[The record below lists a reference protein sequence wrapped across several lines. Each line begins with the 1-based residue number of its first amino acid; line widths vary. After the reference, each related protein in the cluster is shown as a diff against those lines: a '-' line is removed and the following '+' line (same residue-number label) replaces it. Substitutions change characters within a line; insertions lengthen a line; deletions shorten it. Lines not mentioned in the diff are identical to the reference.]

1 MHNIVM
7 LALAVLLTDAARVL
21 TVLLVG
27 VLALL
32 LRSKPIRK
40 V

>member
-1 MHNIVM
+1 MFM
-7 LALAVLLTDAARVL
+7 LGQLLVADALLTI
-21 TVLLVG
+21 LLVA

-32 LRSKPIRK
+32 SRSKPIRK

>member
-1 MHNIVM
+1 MFV
-7 LALAVLLTDAARVL
+7 LGPLLVADALLTI
-21 TVLLVG
+21 LLVG

>member
-1 MHNIVM
+1 MFM
-7 LALAVLLTDAARVL
+7 LGQ
-21 TVLLVG
+21 LLVADALLNILLVA

>member
-1 MHNIVM
+1 MFM
-7 LALAVLLTDAARVL
+7 LGQLLVADALL
-21 TVLLVG
+21 TVLLVA

>member
-1 MHNIVM
+1 MFM
-7 LALAVLLTDAARVL
+7 LGQLLVADELLTI
-21 TVLLVG
+21 LLVA

>member
-1 MHNIVM
+1 MFM
-7 LALAVLLTDAARVL
+7 LGQLLIADALLTI
-21 TVLLVG
+21 LLVG
-27 VLALL
+27 VLVLL

>member
-1 MHNIVM
+1 MFM
-7 LALAVLLTDAARVL
+7 LGQLLVADALLTII
-21 TVLLVG
+21 LVA

-32 LRSKPIRK
+32 LRSKPVRK

>member
-1 MHNIVM
+1 M
-7 LALAVLLTDAARVL
+7 LMLGQLLVADALLTI
-21 TVLLVG
+21 LLVG

>member
-1 MHNIVM
+1 MFV
-7 LALAVLLTDAARVL
+7 LGQFLVADALLTI
-21 TVLLVG
+21 LLVG

>member
-1 MHNIVM
+1 LIGAMFM
-7 LALAVLLTDAARVL
+7 LGQLLVADAALTILLAGVL
-21 TVLLVG
+21 TV
-27 VLALL
+27 L

>member
-1 MHNIVM
+1 MFM
-7 LALAVLLTDAARVL
+7 LGQLLVADALLTI
-21 TVLLVG
+21 LLVA

-32 LRSKPIRK
+32 LCSKPHRK